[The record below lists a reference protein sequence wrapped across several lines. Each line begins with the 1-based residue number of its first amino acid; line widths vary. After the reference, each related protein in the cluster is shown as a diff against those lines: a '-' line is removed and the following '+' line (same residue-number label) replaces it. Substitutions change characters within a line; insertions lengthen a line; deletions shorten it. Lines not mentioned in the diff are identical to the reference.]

1 MFTLVN
7 VQFLKFL

>member
-7 VQFLKFL
+7 VQFLKFF